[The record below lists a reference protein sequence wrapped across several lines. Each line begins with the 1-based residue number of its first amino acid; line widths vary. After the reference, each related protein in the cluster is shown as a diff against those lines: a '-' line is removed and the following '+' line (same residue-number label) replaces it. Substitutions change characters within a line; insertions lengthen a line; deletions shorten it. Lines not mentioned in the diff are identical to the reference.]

1 MFAFKLNIM
10 AQKVIEKT
18 IGEKWREVM
27 VSRGTKQTWVA
38 EQVGIS
44 PEHFSNIL
52 ADRVLITEE
61 NEKKINAVLETNFT
75 QNGTAK
81 A

>member
-1 MFAFKLNIM
+1 M
-10 AQKVIEKT
+10 AQKTVQKT

-27 VSRGTKQTWVA
+27 ESRGLKQVWVA
-38 EQVGIS
+38 EQAGIS

-61 NEKKINAVLETNFT
+61 NQKKINTVL
-75 QNGTAK
+75 GTTYEQA
-81 A
+81 

>member
-1 MFAFKLNIM
+1 M
-10 AQKVIEKT
+10 AQKTVEKT

-38 EQVGIS
+38 EQAGIS

-61 NEKKINAVLETNFT
+61 NRNKINEIL
-75 QNGTAK
+75 GTTF
-81 A
+81 

>member
-1 MFAFKLNIM
+1 MKQN
-10 AQKVIEKT
+10 VIEKT

-27 VSRGTKQTWVA
+27 ESKGIKHIWVA
-38 EQVGIS
+38 TQADMS

-61 NEKKINAVLETNFT
+61 NQNKINTVL
-75 QNGTAK
+75 GTDFK
-81 A
+81 QG

>member
-1 MFAFKLNIM
+1 MFAFKLKIM

-27 VSRGTKQTWVA
+27 VSKGTKQVWVA
-38 EQVGIS
+38 EQAGIS
-44 PEHFSNIL
+44 PEHLSNIL
-52 ADRVLITEE
+52 ADRVLITDE
-61 NEKKINAVLETNFT
+61 NIKKINDVL
-75 QNGTAK
+75 GTAFK